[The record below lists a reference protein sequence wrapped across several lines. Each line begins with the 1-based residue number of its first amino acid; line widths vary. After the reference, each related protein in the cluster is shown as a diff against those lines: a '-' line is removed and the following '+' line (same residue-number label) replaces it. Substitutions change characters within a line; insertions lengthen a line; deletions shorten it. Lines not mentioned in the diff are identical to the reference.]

1 MLKIAVIGSHETVM
15 GFKAV
20 GLETFPVVTAD
31 EAKRQLRR
39 LTRTGEEYAI
49 IYIEEDF
56 YIEITD
62 EISKF
67 NDVPVPAII
76 LIPGRD
82 GSKGYGQSALH
93 QAVERA
99 VGSDILG

>member
-1 MLKIAVIGSHETVM
+1 MLKIAVIGSHETVL

-20 GLETFPVVTAD
+20 GLDVFPVTTAD
-31 EAKRQLRR
+31 DARRELRR

-56 YIEITD
+56 YIQLTD
-62 EISKF
+62 EIGKF

-82 GSKGYGQSALH
+82 GSKGYGQNALH
-93 QAVERA
+93 EAVERA
-99 VGSDILG
+99 VGSDIL

>member
-1 MLKIAVIGSHETVM
+1 MLKIAVIGSHETVL

-20 GLETFPVVTAD
+20 GLDVFPVTTAD
-31 EAKRQLRR
+31 EARRELRH
-39 LTRTGEEYAI
+39 LTRAGGEYAI

-56 YIEITD
+56 YIQLTD
-62 EISKF
+62 EIGKF

-82 GSKGYGQSALH
+82 GSKGYGQNALH
-93 QAVERA
+93 AAVERA
-99 VGSDILG
+99 VGSDIL